1 MDDHK
6 GVMDEVHG
14 EDCERLRVTK
24 TNHDWQ
30 NLIIHWVNWNH
41 EANDCN
47 NCAMYE
53 FGSQSLTLHFMHGLL
68 YATGHLLLQK
78 LTVLW

>member
-1 MDDHK
+1 MDDPE

-30 NLIIHWVNWNH
+30 NLIIH
-41 EANDCN
+41 
-47 NCAMYE
+47 
-53 FGSQSLTLHFMHGLL
+53 
-68 YATGHLLLQK
+68 
-78 LTVLW
+78 